1 MKIGVFGR
9 KYQFFCVVIGQI
21 NLKTVKMCCKAE
33 KLS

>member
-1 MKIGVFGR
+1 MKIGIFDR
-9 KYQFFCVVIGQI
+9 KYQFFCALIGQI

>member
-21 NLKTVKMCCKAE
+21 NLKTEKMCCKAE